1 MVRSYFFQAAL
12 SNREYFLFS
21 NVNFIFSVLVK
32 NLPEDVKYAVIDCL
46 SALHECLTP
55 EVIRE
60 IYNCAQKFHLLHA
73 QTVYI
78 CTQMAR
84 NESYINLR

>member
-1 MVRSYFFQAAL
+1 M
-12 SNREYFLFS
+12 
-21 NVNFIFSVLVK
+21 IPVK
-32 NLPEDVKYAVIDCL
+32 DLTEDVKYAVIDCL
-46 SALHECLTP
+46 CTLHECLTSN
-55 EVIRE
+55 VIRE
-60 IYNCAQKFHLLHA
+60 IYNCAKKFHLLHA